1 MKPNIFFGSDHMRG
15 LTTSAKHT
23 TKGVKVIE
31 GKKSKNKLIIAGKLL
46 ILLVTILLF
55 PLSLDIIGNSFL
67 SLRQT
72 AAETILSVTA
82 NPFIGLFIGLLLTA
96 VIQSSST
103 STSMIVALVGTGA
116 LSLSAAVPIV
126 MGANI
131 GTTLTSTIVSL
142 GYITSKREFRKA
154 IGAGVVHDLYN
165 LILAIILFPLEYY
178 YQYLSSLSSYMA
190 SALVNLT
197 SGTEATQYAAE
208 SSGWSVGAYLTGVI
222 DNGWILVILSFA
234 MLFMTIKIM
243 SQLIYSTL
251 IGKSKDRMREFVFN
265 NPYKSFA
272 WGGVMT
278 SAVQSS
284 SITTSLM
291 VPLVATSK
299 LSLQKSFPFII
310 GANMGTTVT
319 ALIAALFKSE
329 AAISIAL
336 VHFLF
341 NSIGLLIFLPYRP
354 LRRLPGWL
362 AGKFG
367 KLTQH
372 NRMIGFLYIVLMFFL
387 IPFLLIYLTR

>member
-1 MKPNIFFGSDHMRG
+1 MRG

>member
-1 MKPNIFFGSDHMRG
+1 
-15 LTTSAKHT
+15 
-23 TKGVKVIE
+23 
-31 GKKSKNKLIIAGKLL
+31 
-46 ILLVTILLF
+46 
-55 PLSLDIIGNSFL
+55 
-67 SLRQT
+67 
-72 AAETILSVTA
+72 
-82 NPFIGLFIGLLLTA
+82 
-96 VIQSSST
+96 
-103 STSMIVALVGTGA
+103 
-116 LSLSAAVPIV
+116 

-178 YQYLSSLSSYMA
+178 YQYLSRLSSYLA
-190 SALVNLT
+190 SALVNPT
-197 SGTEATQYAAE
+197 SGTEATQYTAE
-208 SSGWSVGAYLTGVI
+208 SSSWSIGAYLTGVI
-222 DNGWILVILSFA
+222 DNGWILLILSFI
-234 MLFMTIKIM
+234 MLFVTIKIM

-272 WGGVMT
+272 WGGVIT

-341 NSIGLLIFLPYRP
+341 NSVGLLIFLPYRP
-354 LRRLPGWL
+354 LRRLPGLL

-367 KLTQH
+367 KLTQR

>member
-1 MKPNIFFGSDHMRG
+1 M
-15 LTTSAKHT
+15 
-23 TKGVKVIE
+23 
-31 GKKSKNKLIIAGKLL
+31 
-46 ILLVTILLF
+46 TILLF
-55 PLSLDIIGNSFL
+55 PLSLDIMGNSFL

-178 YQYLSSLSSYMA
+178 YQYLSRLSSYLA
-190 SALVNLT
+190 SALVNPT
-197 SGTEATQYAAE
+197 SGTEATQYTAE
-208 SSGWSVGAYLTGVI
+208 SSSWSIGAYLTGVI
-222 DNGWILVILSFA
+222 DNGWILLILSFI
-234 MLFMTIKIM
+234 MLFVTIKIM

-272 WGGVMT
+272 WGGVIT

-341 NSIGLLIFLPYRP
+341 NSVGLLIFLPYRP
-354 LRRLPGWL
+354 LRRLPGLL

-367 KLTQH
+367 KLTQR

>member
-1 MKPNIFFGSDHMRG
+1 M
-15 LTTSAKHT
+15 AV
-23 TKGVKVIE
+23 VKVIE
-31 GKKSKNKLIIAGKLL
+31 QNTNKG
-46 ILLVTILLF
+46 ILLF
-55 PLSLDIIGNSFL
+55 IGKLVAILVTVLLFLLSLDIMGNSFL

-103 STSMIVALVGTGA
+103 STSMIVALVGSGA

-154 IGAGVVHDLYN
+154 ISAGVIHDLYN
-165 LILAIILFPLEYY
+165 IILAIILFPLEYY
-178 YQYLSSLSSYMA
+178 YQFLSGLSSYLA
-190 SALVNLT
+190 SALLHFT
-197 SGTEATQYAAE
+197 SDSYPAAIGTTDD
-208 SSGWSVGAYLTGVI
+208 GWSVGAYLNQLIG
-222 DNGWILVILSFA
+222 NSWLLVIISFI
-234 MLFMTIKIM
+234 MLFATIKVM
-243 SQLIYSTL
+243 SQLIYSSL
-251 IGKSKDRMREFVFN
+251 IGKSKDRLRAFVFN
-265 NPYKSFA
+265 NPLKSFA
-272 WGGVMT
+272 WGAVIT
-278 SAVQSS
+278 ATVQSS

-310 GANMGTTVT
+310 GANIGTTIT

-341 NSIGLLIFLPYRP
+341 NSAGLFIFLPYRP
-354 LRRLPGWL
+354 LRRLPGL
-362 AGKFG
+362 LSGRFG
-367 KLTQH
+367 KLTQR

-387 IPFLLIYLTR
+387 IPFLLIYFNKMY

>member
-1 MKPNIFFGSDHMRG
+1 MRG

-310 GANMGTTVT
+310 GANMGFHCDGSDCGTV
-319 ALIAALFKSE
+319 
-329 AAISIAL
+329 
-336 VHFLF
+336 
-341 NSIGLLIFLPYRP
+341 
-354 LRRLPGWL
+354 
-362 AGKFG
+362 
-367 KLTQH
+367 
-372 NRMIGFLYIVLMFFL
+372 
-387 IPFLLIYLTR
+387 

>member
-1 MKPNIFFGSDHMRG
+1 MVT
-15 LTTSAKHT
+15 L
-23 TKGVKVIE
+23 VKVIE
-31 GKKSKNKLIIAGKLL
+31 QSKSKHTFIIAGKLL
-46 ILLVTILLF
+46 GMVAIVLIFL
-55 PLSLDIIGNSFL
+55 LSLDIMGNSFL

-103 STSMIVALVGTGA
+103 STSMIVALVGSGA

-142 GYITSKREFRKA
+142 GFITSKREFRKA
-154 IGAGVVHDLYN
+154 ISAGTIHDIYN
-165 LILAIILFPLEYY
+165 LLLAIVLFPLEYY
-178 YQYLSSLSSYMA
+178 YQFLSRASSYLASSLIQ
-190 SALVNLT
+190 LT
-197 SGTEATQYAAE
+197 SDNASPAVEAVNQD
-208 SSGWSVGAYLTGVI
+208 WSIAAYLTESV
-222 DNGWILVILSFA
+222 DNSWLLIIISFG
-234 MLFMTIKIM
+234 MLFVSIKLM

-251 IGKSKDRMREFVFN
+251 IGKSKDRLREFVFDS
-265 NPYKSFA
+265 PYKSFA
-272 WGGVMT
+272 WGGVIT
-278 SAVQSS
+278 AAVQSS
-284 SITTSLM
+284 SITTSLV

-310 GANMGTTVT
+310 GANIGTTIT

-329 AAISIAL
+329 AAISLAL

-341 NSIGLLIFLPYRP
+341 NLLGPLFFLPYRP
-354 LRRLPGWL
+354 LRRLPGLL
-362 AGKFG
+362 ASRFG
-367 KLTQH
+367 RLTQR

-387 IPFLLIYLTR
+387 IPFLLISFNKLA

>member
-1 MKPNIFFGSDHMRG
+1 MRG
-15 LTTSAKHT
+15 LTISAKHT

>member
-1 MKPNIFFGSDHMRG
+1 MLAI
-15 LTTSAKHT
+15 
-23 TKGVKVIE
+23 V
-31 GKKSKNKLIIAGKLL
+31 
-46 ILLVTILLF
+46 LLF
-55 PLSLDIIGNSFL
+55 LLSLDIMGNSFL

-72 AAETILSVTA
+72 AAETILSVTS

-103 STSMIVALVGTGA
+103 STSMIVALVGSGA

-154 IGAGVVHDLYN
+154 ISAGVIHDLYN
-165 LILAIILFPLEYY
+165 LMLAIILFPLEYY
-178 YQYLSSLSSYMA
+178 YQFLSRLSNYLA
-190 SALVNLT
+190 SALVHFT
-197 SGTEATQYAAE
+197 TEPQPANFTTV
-208 SSGWSVGAYLTGVI
+208 SNDWSIGAYLTEVV
-222 DNGWILVILSFA
+222 DNSWLLVILSFV
-234 MLFMTIKIM
+234 MLFASIKLM
-243 SQLIYSTL
+243 SQLIYSSL
-251 IGKSKDRMREFVFN
+251 IGKSKDRLREFVFN
-265 NPYKSFA
+265 NSFKSFA
-272 WGGVMT
+272 WGGVIT
-278 SAVQSS
+278 AAVQSS

-310 GANMGTTVT
+310 GANIGTTIT

-341 NSIGLLIFLPYRP
+341 NLVGPLVFLPYRP
-354 LRRLPGWL
+354 LRRLPGLL
-362 AGKFG
+362 AGRFG
-367 KLTQH
+367 RLTQR
-372 NRMIGFLYIVLMFFL
+372 NRMIGFVYIVLMFFL
-387 IPFLLIYLTR
+387 IPFLLIYFNKMS

>member
-1 MKPNIFFGSDHMRG
+1 MAY
-15 LTTSAKHT
+15 SAKYT
-23 TKGVKVIE
+23 TQGVKVIE
-31 GKKSKNKLIIAGKLL
+31 QKRGKSKLIIAGKLV
-46 ILLVTILLF
+46 LLLFTILLF
-55 PLSLDIIGNSFL
+55 PLSLDIMGNSFL

-103 STSMIVALVGTGA
+103 STSMIVALVGSGA

-154 IGAGVVHDLYN
+154 ISAGVIHDLYN
-165 LILAIILFPLEYY
+165 LILAIVLFPLEYY
-178 YQYLSSLSSYMA
+178 YQFLSGFSNYLA
-190 SALVNLT
+190 ATLVNLT
-197 SGTEATQYAAE
+197 SGTSDAAFVAE
-208 SSGWSVGAYLTGVI
+208 GSSWSVGAYLTQVI
-222 DNGWILVILSFA
+222 DNGWILVILSFV
-234 MLFMTIKIM
+234 MLFVTIKIM

-251 IGKSKDRMREFVFN
+251 IGKSKDKMREFVFN

-272 WGGVMT
+272 WGGVIT

-341 NSIGLLIFLPYRP
+341 NSAGLLIFLPYRP
-354 LRRLPGWL
+354 LRRLPGIL
-362 AGKFG
+362 AGRFG
-367 KLTQH
+367 KLTQR

-387 IPFLLIYLTR
+387 IPFLLIFLTR

>member
-1 MKPNIFFGSDHMRG
+1 MAY
-15 LTTSAKHT
+15 SAKYT
-23 TKGVKVIE
+23 TQSVKVIE
-31 GKKSKNKLIIAGKLL
+31 QKKRKSKLIIAGKLV
-46 ILLVTILLF
+46 ILLFTILLF
-55 PLSLDIIGNSFL
+55 PLSLDIMGNSFL
-67 SLRQT
+67 SVRQT

-103 STSMIVALVGTGA
+103 STSMIVALVGSGA

-154 IGAGVVHDLYN
+154 ISAGVIHDLYN
-165 LILAIILFPLEYY
+165 LMLAIILFPLEYY
-178 YQYLSSLSSYMA
+178 YQFLSRVSNQLAAM
-190 SALVNLT
+190 LVGLT
-197 SGTEATQYAAE
+197 SGKTEAAFVAE
-208 SSGWSVGAYLTGVI
+208 SSRWSVGAYLTQVI
-222 DNGWILVILSFA
+222 DNGWVLVMLSFV
-234 MLFMTIKIM
+234 MLFVTIKIM

-251 IGKSKDRMREFVFN
+251 IGKSKDKMREFVFN

-272 WGGVMT
+272 WGGVIT

-341 NSIGLLIFLPYRP
+341 NSAGLLFFLPYRP
-354 LRRLPGWL
+354 LRKLPGLL
-362 AGKFG
+362 AGRFG
-367 KLTQH
+367 KLTQR

-387 IPFLLIYLTR
+387 VPFLLIYLTR

>member
-1 MKPNIFFGSDHMRG
+1 LKPNIFFGSDHMRG